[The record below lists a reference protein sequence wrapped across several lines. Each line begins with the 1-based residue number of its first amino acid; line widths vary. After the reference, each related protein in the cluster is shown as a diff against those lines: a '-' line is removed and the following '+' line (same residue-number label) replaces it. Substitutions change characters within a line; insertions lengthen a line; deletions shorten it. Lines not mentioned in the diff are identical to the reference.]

1 MKKILLLFGLFGF
14 SLTYGQQLANFY
26 LEPTINPNTVTLHTT
41 VYHFNLAYY
50 LEHTVDI
57 QGNEVNF
64 NLCYSN
70 TYFTSGTYDQKE
82 FNINLPSGFSEFI
95 FNMNFF
101 TWDEF
106 GLCDYNNPLDN
117 SSFQFDFPYT
127 PMETTSIPDDN
138 FEGYLELK
146 GFGDDVAN
154 NHLVFKHRFLNLSHL
169 WMDEHDLNQMGLSQ
183 IESLSGIENLYRLKE
198 IWCQNNLIEH
208 FDVTMHPLAERL
220 WLSGNPLNEI
230 NVSNSPNLLILNAA
244 QTAVENVDLTNNPY
258 LKVLS
263 LGSLNINYIDITQ
276 NPDLFDLDLIGTSIE
291 SIDLSNNLLLRSINI
306 SNNPFL
312 ESVLI
317 ENNDELNYIYIDTN
331 DSLESIVF
339 INTPALDNINCSE
352 NASLTNLDVLGC
364 ENLRVLVTQSNPNL
378 TSLDLSGNPI
388 LETLAITENNLNSL
402 DLRNG
407 NTTTLTLVL
416 AMDNPYLYCVEV
428 DDPTSAPYGQ
438 WLFDNEV
445 KYSSDCSLGIEENPF
460 STDVIL
466 SPNPTESV
474 LHFNTEFRP
483 LKVEIFDFL
492 GKKILSHKHLNLS
505 INVEGLETGL
515 YFVKF
520 YFENVVISK
529 RFTKK

>member
-1 MKKILLLFGLFGF
+1 MAFW
-14 SLTYGQQLANFY
+14 Q
-26 LEPTINPNTVTLHTT
+26 
-41 VYHFNLAYY
+41 
-50 LEHTVDI
+50 
-57 QGNEVNF
+57 
-64 NLCYSN
+64 
-70 TYFTSGTYDQKE
+70 
-82 FNINLPSGFSEFI
+82 
-95 FNMNFF
+95 
-101 TWDEF
+101 
-106 GLCDYNNPLDN
+106 
-117 SSFQFDFPYT
+117 
-127 PMETTSIPDDN
+127 SI
-138 FEGYLELK
+138 K
-146 GFGDDVAN
+146 
-154 NHLVFKHRFLNLSHL
+154 R
-169 WMDEHDLNQMGLSQ
+169 
-183 IESLSGIENLYRLKE
+183 
-198 IWCQNNLIEH
+198 
-208 FDVTMHPLAERL
+208 
-220 WLSGNPLNEI
+220 
-230 NVSNSPNLLILNAA
+230 
-244 QTAVENVDLTNNPY
+244 
-258 LKVLS
+258 
-263 LGSLNINYIDITQ
+263 NINYIDITQ